1 MNFKKVFASLILS
14 VATLASFACQY
25 AWPGVVVIQPD
36 SNSREW
42 QRCFYLSGVNSPT
55 NHISCVTYTVNG
67 NDVSASY
74 TATNHQTVY
83 LPLTV
88 YVGVFDLCGGTNAV
102 STRTTTDAGAEY
114 ERITMSV
121 QYRVLPDTTWHTAA
135 TKRFSAGDIAI
146 MTQKKLFG
154 AAQIDCEATS
164 GSIILIRLYIAAYKY
179 KLIRSNGTILNYA
192 FSTENADRDSP
203 VVSASSDISNSE
215 VSTFSVAADGA
226 NLLVPGFHFSKVAE
240 GNTYVTYQD
249 GWTPQFVMA
258 VTVGNKRRPGK

>member
-1 MNFKKVFASLILS
+1 MNLKKTITSLILG
-14 VATLASFACQY
+14 AALGALACQY
-25 AWPGVVVIQPD
+25 TPPTPTPESGR
-36 SNSREW
+36 REY
-42 QRCFYLSGVNSPT
+42 QRCFYLSGVNSQT
-55 NHISCVTYTVNG
+55 NHISGITYTVDG
-67 NDVSASY
+67 TDVTASY

-83 LPLTV
+83 LPLTI
-88 YVGVFDLCGGTNAV
+88 YIGVFDLCGGTNAV
-102 STRTTTDAGAEY
+102 STRSTTGAGAEL
-114 ERITMSV
+114 ESITMSI

-135 TKRFSAGDIAI
+135 TKKFSAGDIAI

-154 AAQIDCEATS
+154 SATIDCEASS
-164 GSIILIRLYIAAYKY
+164 GAVILIRLYISALTYRQ
-179 KLIRSNGTILNYA
+179 ISSQGETI
-192 FSTENADRDSP
+192 STSYSIENADPDSA